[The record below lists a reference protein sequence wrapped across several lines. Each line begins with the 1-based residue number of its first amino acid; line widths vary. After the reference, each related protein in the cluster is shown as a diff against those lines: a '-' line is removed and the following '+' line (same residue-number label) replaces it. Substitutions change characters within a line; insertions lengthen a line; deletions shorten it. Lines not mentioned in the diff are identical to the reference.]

1 MSWWHHSPAAF
12 WQSLNTAPSISRLGH
27 SPEWTKPTLHQQ
39 LQPLPSLHPRA
50 THSKNALDPHLALA
64 DSQLAPSSQPSW
76 NQKAISQQFCS
87 HRSPR
92 QPPTKV
98 PTALGSRI
106 GLTLAD
112 YAGTSL
118 RRSARTNLC
127 LARVACRHWSRHLRL
142 VQTISSTCGRKC
154 LSATRWRSGPI
165 FSPWLAEWTYRH
177 TESRSIQTTQWY

>member
-1 MSWWHHSPAAF
+1 MSWWHHLPAAF
-12 WQSLNTAPSISRLGH
+12 WQSLNTAPSISRLGR

-50 THSKNALDPHLALA
+50 THSKNNLDPHLALA

-76 NQKAISQQFCS
+76 NQKAISQLFCS

-142 VQTISSTCGRKC
+142 LQTISSTCGRKC